1 MTEYDKAVRV
11 VRTLSGHIWPGL
23 GGRLA
28 GRSREEEE
36 GRGGMGEKV
45 VEKDVEEDVEE
56 EREARTRRRRRKE
69 VTMKRRVL
77 ASLGLMVGGK
87 AVTIQ
92 VPYLFKGLVDS
103 LPPPAAATGSGDMN
117 PNPDLDLDLDLDLNL
132 DAAAQAAADALGSG
146 AVPAEAAT
154 ALPLALLLGY
164 GISRATAAGM
174 QELRNAV
181 FAHVAQDAIRNVGT
195 DVFRHL
201 HGLDLPFHLER
212 STGQLSRVLD
222 RGNRSISFVMRALVF
237 NVVPTA
243 LEVGVVT
250 GLMAHG
256 FGTAHA
262 SVVLGTIGTYTA
274 FTVGMTTWRTQFR
287 RDMNRLEGE
296 ASGRVVDSLLNYET
310 VKYFNNENH
319 EVRQYSRRLL
329 GYQEAALRTQSSLSM
344 LNFGQ
349 NAIFSTGLTG
359 IMYLTCQDIVAGTAT
374 MGDLVLVNGLLFQ
387 LSIPLNFIGSV
398 YREIRQAMV
407 DMEAMFSLL
416 DTKPALVDRQ
426 GAEAYRPGE
435 RPGGGDIAFDGVEF
449 AYPVP
454 AAQADRSVGG
464 RPILRGTTFDVREGT
479 TVALVGAS
487 GSGKSTLFRLLYR
500 FYEPSAGS
508 VRLGG
513 TDLSDLDTASVRSQI
528 AVVPQDTVLF
538 NDTIGYNIH
547 YGNLGASFDEVVEAA
562 KRARI
567 HDTIMSF
574 PDGYDTVVGERGL
587 KVSGGEKQR
596 VAIARAILKGSPI
609 LLCDEPT
616 SSLDS
621 ETEADIMANL
631 KEVGRD
637 TTTIIVAHR
646 LSTIQDADE
655 IVVFHEGRVVERG
668 THLELLAQGGRYNDL
683 LKIQRQQFLQG
694 EQKDA
699 SAIDGKKSKGP
710 SS

>member
-1 MTEYDKAVRV
+1 
-11 VRTLSGHIWPGL
+11 
-23 GGRLA
+23 
-28 GRSREEEE
+28 
-36 GRGGMGEKV
+36 
-45 VEKDVEEDVEE
+45 
-56 EREARTRRRRRKE
+56 
-69 VTMKRRVL
+69 
-77 ASLGLMVGGK
+77 
-87 AVTIQ
+87 
-92 VPYLFKGLVDS
+92 
-103 LPPPAAATGSGDMN
+103 
-117 PNPDLDLDLDLDLNL
+117 
-132 DAAAQAAADALGSG
+132 
-146 AVPAEAAT
+146 
-154 ALPLALLLGY
+154 
-164 GISRATAAGM
+164 
-174 QELRNAV
+174 
-181 FAHVAQDAIRNVGT
+181 
-195 DVFRHL
+195 
-201 HGLDLPFHLER
+201 
-212 STGQLSRVLD
+212 
-222 RGNRSISFVMRALVF
+222 
-237 NVVPTA
+237 
-243 LEVGVVT
+243 
-250 GLMAHG
+250 
-256 FGTAHA
+256 
-262 SVVLGTIGTYTA
+262 
-274 FTVGMTTWRTQFR
+274 
-287 RDMNRLEGE
+287 
-296 ASGRVVDSLLNYET
+296 
-310 VKYFNNENH
+310 
-319 EVRQYSRRLL
+319 
-329 GYQEAALRTQSSLSM
+329 
-344 LNFGQ
+344 
-349 NAIFSTGLTG
+349 
-359 IMYLTCQDIVAGTAT
+359 

-426 GAEAYRPGE
+426 GAEAYRPGG
-435 RPGGGDIAFDGVEF
+435 RPGGADIAFDGVEF